1 MAPLL
6 SRVAGRNTEPLPVQ
20 GTNKMMGLRVATG
33 LWVCTAL
40 LATVLV
46 PPVVYATGVHGA
58 GNCAHKHL
66 EGLVANFCNNGIP
79 GKKCK
84 DDDGDAGT
92 CKQVGRSSGANCAC
106 RTTNQERQG
115 FEIRL
120 MYDTTKTALQFSE
133 VLSLYG
139 LDIACS
145 QFSPLAANLLVAKS
159 NLLALGAITF
169 WDPELLGFLDFI
181 LLALP
186 QMGSFAS
193 SCSTTFPV
201 SEATSAL
208 LQLKAQMISAF

>member
-1 MAPLL
+1 
-6 SRVAGRNTEPLPVQ
+6 
-20 GTNKMMGLRVATG
+20 
-33 LWVCTAL
+33 
-40 LATVLV
+40 
-46 PPVVYATGVHGA
+46 
-58 GNCAHKHL
+58 
-66 EGLVANFCNNGIP
+66 
-79 GKKCK
+79 
-84 DDDGDAGT
+84 
-92 CKQVGRSSGANCAC
+92 
-106 RTTNQERQG
+106 
-115 FEIRL
+115 

-139 LDIACS
+139 LAIACS

-159 NLLALGAITF
+159 NLLALGAVTF

-201 SEATSAL
+201 NDATSVL